1 MMIKKSVNAKVVD
14 KRSYDYF
21 QCPGKIPEPKGLYEA
36 DFMTDD
42 GTILTF
48 EISVFDYQVLE
59 IGQSAILTYQSNSI
73 ISFGDIIKDFKM

>member
-1 MMIKKSVNAKVVD
+1 MI
-14 KRSYDYF
+14 
-21 QCPGKIPEPKGLYEA
+21 
-36 DFMTDD
+36 DD